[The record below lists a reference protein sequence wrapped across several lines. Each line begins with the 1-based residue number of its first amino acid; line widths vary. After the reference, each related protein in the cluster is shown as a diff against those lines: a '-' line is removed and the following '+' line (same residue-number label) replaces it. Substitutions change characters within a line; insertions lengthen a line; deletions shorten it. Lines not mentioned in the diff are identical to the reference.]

1 MFDVQIFLNPKFG
14 VVIMFD
20 WLGWKKGLPLW
31 WSYRLNAHRKE
42 DVEHIFEG
50 IAETRRQLLM
60 DWASDQWSHLDR
72 LLHQIES
79 VDLQSVKPGSPQADK
94 IDTWFKA
101 TYARTQDSTEWFML
115 NEQNEVVFSTYKKH
129 IGQHYT
135 PHEHRSFG
143 PGLSYAHA
151 DIQGR
156 KCLYGP
162 YSDPLTMEIGPRSS
176 TFHDAI
182 TLMFIAPIVQQGKYV
197 GALCNRIPGDVLGD
211 LIQRESGHIYPDSG
225 DNYLFMAE
233 SVLRPE
239 LLPGTALSRSR
250 FEDRTFTHGENL
262 KDGVTTDWGIVSVQ
276 QHTELELIF
285 TDPSTGQLHPGVSKT
300 IQNGSNLFVAYPGYS
315 DYRHIPVIGKG
326 ITFQLPHCPDRWGMM
341 CEGDLEEVYR
351 IRSIGWRQFKQHSFY
366 IMLSAVLAAALIFAL
381 TGSGWNAAAIA
392 GFHVIFGFFGAFQL
406 HRKQY
411 NRVHSD
417 LRSLSQFIRVNAE
430 GKGDL
435 TQRLDMNAFA
445 QDESG
450 ELAKWINNMI
460 DSLES
465 IMLKVQRATVDVMD
479 NQHLMRA
486 STETTQVT
494 TDRVNLKLGSM
505 IQATR
510 TQLQDLD
517 QAKLAADHMR
527 LTLQQLESSANE
539 QIGVARQEV
548 NRIGDKMIQ
557 ISSAVSDTNQ
567 TILSF
572 LGTMKDIYRA
582 LAVIEEISA
591 QTNLLALNA
600 TIEAARVGEHGRGF
614 SVVAEEIR
622 KLADV
627 SRSST
632 EDIHQILDRISTAAS
647 AASKQITEGD
657 QVLAEGAMLVQAASE
672 LLQKASSEE
681 AERTQV
687 VDQVVFLM
695 ENIAAISHQNRVTSA
710 EVEAEMLAL
719 IRDMLKVQQS
729 SHDVEAITLFL
740 QQVVGQFQLNQP
752 A

>member
-1 MFDVQIFLNPKFG
+1 
-14 VVIMFD
+14 MFD

-50 IAETRRQLLM
+50 IAETRRQLLI
-60 DWASDQWSHLDR
+60 DWASDHWSHLDR
-72 LLHQIES
+72 LLQQIGS
-79 VDLQSVKPGSPQADK
+79 VNFQEVEHGSPQAEK
-94 IDTWFKA
+94 LDTWFKA
-101 TYARTQDSTEWFML
+101 SYARTQDSTELFIL
-115 NEQNEVVFSTYKKH
+115 NEQHQVVFSTYQKH
-129 IGQHYT
+129 IGQRYT
-135 PHEHRSFG
+135 PHENMSFG
-143 PGLSYAHA
+143 PGLSYAQATIHG
-151 DIQGR
+151 Q

-162 YSDPLTMEIGPRSS
+162 YSDPLTLEIGPRSS

-182 TLMFIAPIVQQGKYV
+182 TLMFIVPIVQQGRYA
-197 GALCNRIPGDVLGD
+197 GALCSRIPGDVLGD

-239 LLPGTALSRSR
+239 LQPGTALSRSR

-276 QHTELELIF
+276 EHTELELMF

-300 IQNGSNLFVAYPGYS
+300 IQNGSNLFVSYPGYS

-326 ITFQLPHCPDRWGMM
+326 ITFHLPHCPDRWGMM

-366 IMLSAVLAAALIFAL
+366 IMLSAVLAAALIFVL

-392 GFHVIFGFFGAFQL
+392 GFHVIFGFLGAFQL

-411 NRVHSD
+411 NRVHGD

-435 TQRLDMNAFA
+435 TQRLDTNAFA

-527 LTLQQLESSANE
+527 LTLQQLEISANE

-548 NRIGDKMIQ
+548 DRIGDKMIQ

-591 QTNLLALNA
+591 KTNLLALNA

-657 QVLAEGAMLVQAASE
+657 QVLAEGTTLVQAASE

-710 EVEAEMLAL
+710 EVEAEMMAL

>member
-1 MFDVQIFLNPKFG
+1 
-14 VVIMFD
+14 
-20 WLGWKKGLPLW
+20 
-31 WSYRLNAHRKE
+31 
-42 DVEHIFEG
+42 
-50 IAETRRQLLM
+50 
-60 DWASDQWSHLDR
+60 
-72 LLHQIES
+72 
-79 VDLQSVKPGSPQADK
+79 
-94 IDTWFKA
+94 
-101 TYARTQDSTEWFML
+101 
-115 NEQNEVVFSTYKKH
+115 
-129 IGQHYT
+129 
-135 PHEHRSFG
+135 
-143 PGLSYAHA
+143 
-151 DIQGR
+151 
-156 KCLYGP
+156 
-162 YSDPLTMEIGPRSS
+162 
-176 TFHDAI
+176 
-182 TLMFIAPIVQQGKYV
+182 
-197 GALCNRIPGDVLGD
+197 
-211 LIQRESGHIYPDSG
+211 
-225 DNYLFMAE
+225 
-233 SVLRPE
+233 
-239 LLPGTALSRSR
+239 
-250 FEDRTFTHGENL
+250 
-262 KDGVTTDWGIVSVQ
+262 
-276 QHTELELIF
+276 
-285 TDPSTGQLHPGVSKT
+285 
-300 IQNGSNLFVAYPGYS
+300 
-315 DYRHIPVIGKG
+315 
-326 ITFQLPHCPDRWGMM
+326 
-341 CEGDLEEVYR
+341 
-351 IRSIGWRQFKQHSFY
+351 
-366 IMLSAVLAAALIFAL
+366 
-381 TGSGWNAAAIA
+381 
-392 GFHVIFGFFGAFQL
+392 
-406 HRKQY
+406 
-411 NRVHSD
+411 
-417 LRSLSQFIRVNAE
+417 
-430 GKGDL
+430 
-435 TQRLDMNAFA
+435 
-445 QDESG
+445 
-450 ELAKWINNMI
+450 
-460 DSLES
+460 
-465 IMLKVQRATVDVMD
+465 MLKVQRATVDVMD

-527 LTLQQLESSANE
+527 LTLKQLETSANE

-548 NRIGDKMIQ
+548 DRIGDKMIQ

-632 EDIHQILDRISTAAS
+632 EDIHQILDRISTAAN

-657 QVLAEGAMLVQAASE
+657 QVLAEGTTLVQAASE
-672 LLQKASSEE
+672 LLQKATAEE

-710 EVEAEMLAL
+710 EVEAEMMAL

>member
-1 MFDVQIFLNPKFG
+1 
-14 VVIMFD
+14 MFD

-79 VDLQSVKPGSPQADK
+79 VNLQEVKPGSPQADK
-94 IDTWFKA
+94 LDTWFKA
-101 TYARTQDSTEWFML
+101 SYARTQDSTELFIL
-115 NEQNEVVFSTYKKH
+115 NEQHEVSFSTYQKH
-129 IGQHYT
+129 IGQRYN
-135 PHEHRSFG
+135 PHENIPFG
-143 PGLSYAHA
+143 PGLSYAQAGIHG
-151 DIQGR
+151 Q

-162 YSDPLTMEIGPRSS
+162 YSDPLTLEIGPRSS

-182 TLMFIAPIVQQGKYV
+182 TLMFIAPIVQQGKV
-197 GALCNRIPGDVLGD
+197 AGALCSRVPGDVLGD

-239 LLPGTALSRSR
+239 LQLGTALSRSR

-276 QHTELELIF
+276 NHTELELMF

-366 IMLSAVLAAALIFAL
+366 IMLSAVLAAALIFVL

-392 GFHVIFGFFGAFQL
+392 GFHIIFGFLGAFQL
-406 HRKQY
+406 HRQQY
-411 NRVHSD
+411 NRVHTD
-417 LRSLSQFIRVNAE
+417 LRNLSQFIRVNAE

-435 TQRLDMNAFA
+435 TQRLDTNAFA

-450 ELAKWINNMI
+450 DLAKWINNMI

-527 LTLQQLESSANE
+527 LTLKQLEASANE

-557 ISSAVSDTNQ
+557 ISGAVSDTNQ

-657 QVLAEGAMLVQAASE
+657 QVIAEGTTLVQAASE
-672 LLQKASSEE
+672 LLQKATAEE

-710 EVEAEMLAL
+710 EVEAEMTAL
-719 IRDMLKVQQS
+719 IRDMLKVRQS